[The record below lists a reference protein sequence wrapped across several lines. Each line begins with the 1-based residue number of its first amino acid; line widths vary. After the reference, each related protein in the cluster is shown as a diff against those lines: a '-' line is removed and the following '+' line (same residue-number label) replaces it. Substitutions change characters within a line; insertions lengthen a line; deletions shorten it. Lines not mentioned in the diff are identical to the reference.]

1 VRPRR
6 FAPRLAA
13 LGALA
18 ATLLGAAIGIVIVR
32 APLLQGLEQ
41 STLAARFALRSDAPP
56 AGVAVVAIDDRSFA
70 MLQHP
75 WPFPR
80 SWDGRVLEQLHRA
93 GARAVFFDVQF
104 TEPTT
109 PTQDGALFDAL
120 GQTGGAT
127 LATTETDG
135 HGHSNVLGGDANLA
149 LVDSRA
155 AASVFPVDQGGVI
168 DRVPYELD
176 RLPTAAVVVAQRLH
190 KHAEARSLFG
200 GDGAY
205 IDYQGPPGT
214 FPTLSFAD
222 ILRGHFAPAAVRG
235 KVIVIGATS
244 PTLQD
249 LHATPTASN
258 ELMSGAEIQA
268 NAIWTVLHGVPL
280 RPAPDAV
287 GIMLIM
293 LASLMAPLVR
303 FRRSVT
309 AVAVATPLAAVTY
322 LAGAQLAF
330 DAGVVVPVVGPLA
343 ALGLSAAATL
353 LASHLLVTCELHATQ
368 FEIVQRL
375 GRAAEARDGA
385 TGRHLERMTVLCEQ
399 LAKAAGLPRRQA
411 RVLRRA
417 SALHDVGKIA
427 IPDTIL
433 LHPGIFEPH
442 ERAIMTTH
450 ANLGAQMLAGSST
463 SLIQMAEILALTHHE
478 HWDGTG
484 YPAGLAGEDIPIEGR
499 ICAICDVFD
508 ALISRRRY
516 KPGWT
521 FEAAVAEIER
531 GSGSHFDPRLTKLF
545 LEIAPRLY
553 RDLGSEVDDPGIPT
567 PEPGDDPG
575 NEPSSRSGATH
586 PSGTHA
592 RSLAL
597 RRVGA
602 ASGEAREERDLG
614 LMPGRQGLGA
624 DPDLLDDPAADL
636 EDDSRGSTRRQVP
649 IVQADAERAAE
660 LEMFAGGGDAR
671 AGADA
676 LDRIVGA

>member
-1 VRPRR
+1 
-6 FAPRLAA
+6 
-13 LGALA
+13 
-18 ATLLGAAIGIVIVR
+18 VIVR
-32 APLLQGLEQ
+32 APLLGGIEQ
-41 STLAARFALRSDAPP
+41 STLAARFALRSDAAP

-70 MLQHP
+70 ELRHP

-80 SWDGRVLEQLHRA
+80 SWDARVLEQLHRA

-109 PTQDGALFDAL
+109 PAEDGALFNAL

-135 HGHSNVLGGDANLA
+135 HGHSSVLGGDANLA
-149 LVDSRA
+149 VAHSQA

-176 RLPTAAVVVAQRLH
+176 RLPTAAVVVAKRLQGH
-190 KHAEARSLFG
+190 IPSRSLFG
-200 GDGAY
+200 GGGAY

-222 ILRGHFAPAAVRG
+222 IMRGHFAAGAVRG

-249 LHATPTASN
+249 LHATPVAN
-258 ELMSGAEIQA
+258 DELMSGSEIQA
-268 NAIWTVLHGVPL
+268 NAIWTVLHGIPL
-280 RPAPDAV
+280 RSPSDV
-287 GIMLIM
+287 VVIMLVI
-293 LASLMAPLVR
+293 LASVMAPLVR
-303 FRRSVT
+303 FRRSVA
-309 AVAVATPLAAVTY
+309 AVAVATPLAALAY

-330 DAGVVVPVVGPLA
+330 NAGVVVPVVGPLA
-343 ALGLSAAATL
+343 ALALSAAATVV
-353 LASHLLVTCELHATQ
+353 ASYLLVACELHATQ

-385 TGRHLERMTVLCEQ
+385 TGRHLERMTLLCGQ
-399 LAKAAGLPRRQA
+399 LAKAAGLRRRQA
-411 RVLRRA
+411 RLLRRA

-427 IPDTIL
+427 IPDAVL

-450 ANLGAQMLAGSST
+450 ATLGAEMLGGSST
-463 SLIQMAEILALTHHE
+463 GLIQMAEILALTHHE
-478 HWDGTG
+478 RWDGTG
-484 YPAGLAGEDIPIEGR
+484 YPAGLAGDEIPVEGR

-521 FEAAVAEIER
+521 LEAALAEIER
-531 GSGSHFDPRLTKLF
+531 GSGSQFDPRLTKLF
-545 LEIAPRLY
+545 LQIAPRLY
-553 RDLGSEVDDPGIPT
+553 RELAAQVDPGIAT

-575 NEPSSRSGATH
+575 NESAAPDAHDQAH
-586 PSGTHA
+586 PAHT
-592 RSLAL
+592 LA
-597 RRVGA
+597 V
-602 ASGEAREERDLG
+602 
-614 LMPGRQGLGA
+614 
-624 DPDLLDDPAADL
+624 
-636 EDDSRGSTRRQVP
+636 
-649 IVQADAERAAE
+649 
-660 LEMFAGGGDAR
+660 
-671 AGADA
+671 
-676 LDRIVGA
+676 

>member
-1 VRPRR
+1 M
-6 FAPRLAA
+6 
-13 LGALA
+13 
-18 ATLLGAAIGIVIVR
+18 GIAVVR
-32 APLLQGLEQ
+32 APLLAGLEQ
-41 STLAARFALRSDAPP
+41 STLSARFALRSDSSP

-70 MLQHP
+70 MLRHP

-80 SWDGRVLEQLHRA
+80 SWDGEVLQRLHRA

-109 PTQDGALFDAL
+109 PAQDGALFDAL
-120 GQTGGAT
+120 GRTGGAT

-135 HGHSNVLGGDANLA
+135 HGHSDVLGGDANLA
-149 LVDSRA
+149 LVHSQA

-176 RLPTAAVVVAQRLH
+176 RLPTAAVVVAQRLQGH
-190 KHAEARSLFG
+190 PPSRSLFG
-200 GDGAY
+200 GGGAY

-249 LHATPTASN
+249 LHATPVASD
-258 ELMSGAEIQA
+258 ELMSGAELQA
-268 NAIWTVLHGVPL
+268 NAIWTVLHGIPL
-280 RPAPDAV
+280 RPPPEFV
-287 GIMLIM
+287 VIMLVL

-309 AVAVATPLAAVTY
+309 AVAVASPLAAVTY

-343 ALGLSAAATL
+343 ALALSVAATL
-353 LASHLLVTCELHATQ
+353 VASHLLVTAELHATQ

-385 TGRHLERMTVLCEQ
+385 TGRHLERMTLLCEQ
-399 LAKAAGLPRRQA
+399 LAKAAGLRRREA
-411 RVLRRA
+411 RLLRRA

-427 IPDTIL
+427 IPDAIL

-442 ERAIMTTH
+442 EREIMTTH
-450 ANLGAQMLAGSST
+450 ATLGAQMLTGSST

-478 HWDGTG
+478 RWDGTG
-484 YPAGLAGEDIPIEGR
+484 YPAGLAGEEIPLEGR

-508 ALISRRRY
+508 ALISSRRY

-521 FEAAVAEIER
+521 LAAAVAEIKR
-531 GSGSHFDPRLTKLF
+531 RSGSHFDPRLADLF
-545 LEIAPRLY
+545 LDIAPRLY
-553 RDLGSEVDDPGIPT
+553 GELAAQLDPDIATPTPVDDPGD
-567 PEPGDDPG
+567 E
-575 NEPSSRSGATH
+575 
-586 PSGTHA
+586 
-592 RSLAL
+592 
-597 RRVGA
+597 
-602 ASGEAREERDLG
+602 
-614 LMPGRQGLGA
+614 
-624 DPDLLDDPAADL
+624 PAAPDAH
-636 EDDSRGSTRRQVP
+636 Q
-649 IVQADAERAAE
+649 QAHPAHTLAP
-660 LEMFAGGGDAR
+660 
-671 AGADA
+671 
-676 LDRIVGA
+676 

>member
-1 VRPRR
+1 M
-6 FAPRLAA
+6 
-13 LGALA
+13 
-18 ATLLGAAIGIVIVR
+18 VIVR
-32 APLLQGLEQ
+32 APLLGGIEQ

-70 MLQHP
+70 ELRHP

-80 SWDGRVLEQLHRA
+80 SWDARVLEQLHRA

-109 PTQDGALFDAL
+109 PAEDGALFNAL

-135 HGHSNVLGGDANLA
+135 HGHSSVLGGDANLA
-149 LVDSRA
+149 LVHSQA

-176 RLPTAAVVVAQRLH
+176 RLPTAAVVVAKRL
-190 KHAEARSLFG
+190 RGDIPSLSLFG
-200 GDGAY
+200 GGGAY

-222 ILRGHFAPAAVRG
+222 ILRGHFAPGAVRG

-249 LHATPTASN
+249 LHATPAASD
-258 ELMSGAEIQA
+258 ELMSGPEIQA
-268 NAIWTVLHGVPL
+268 NAIWSVLHGVPL
-280 RPAPDAV
+280 RSAPGFV
-287 GIMLIM
+287 VILLVI

-303 FRRSVT
+303 LRRSAP
-309 AVAVATPLAAVTY
+309 AVAVATPLAALIY

-330 DAGVVVPVVGPLA
+330 NAGLVVPVVGPLA
-343 ALGLSAAATL
+343 ALALSAAATL
-353 LASHLLVTCELHATQ
+353 VASHLLVTCELHATQ

-385 TGRHLERMTVLCEQ
+385 TGRHLERMTLLSGQ
-399 LAKAAGLPRRQA
+399 LAKAAGLRRRQA
-411 RVLRRA
+411 RLLRQA

-427 IPDTIL
+427 IPDAVL
-433 LHPGIFEPH
+433 LHSGIFEPH
-442 ERAIMTTH
+442 EREIMTTH
-450 ANLGAQMLAGSST
+450 AALGAQMLAGSST
-463 SLIQMAEILALTHHE
+463 GLIQMAEILALTHHE
-478 HWDGTG
+478 RWDGTG
-484 YPAGLAGEDIPIEGR
+484 YPAGLAGDDIPVEGR

-521 FEAAVAEIER
+521 LEAALAEIER
-531 GSGSHFDPRLTKLF
+531 GSGSQFDPRLTKLF
-545 LEIAPRLY
+545 LQIAPRLY
-553 RDLGSEVDDPGIPT
+553 RELAAQVDPGIAT

-575 NEPSSRSGATH
+575 NEPEAPDAHEQAH
-586 PSGTHA
+586 PAHT
-592 RSLAL
+592 LA
-597 RRVGA
+597 V
-602 ASGEAREERDLG
+602 
-614 LMPGRQGLGA
+614 
-624 DPDLLDDPAADL
+624 
-636 EDDSRGSTRRQVP
+636 
-649 IVQADAERAAE
+649 
-660 LEMFAGGGDAR
+660 
-671 AGADA
+671 
-676 LDRIVGA
+676 

>member
-1 VRPRR
+1 
-6 FAPRLAA
+6 
-13 LGALA
+13 LGALV
-18 ATLLGAAIGIVIVR
+18 ATVLGAAVGLVVVR
-32 APLLQGLEQ
+32 APLLAGLEQ
-41 STLAARFALRSDAPP
+41 STLSARFGLRSDAPP
-56 AGVAVVAIDDRSFA
+56 AGVAVVAIDDRSFS
-70 MLQHP
+70 LLRHP

-80 SWDGRVLEQLHRA
+80 SWDGRVLQQLHRA

-109 PTQDGALFDAL
+109 PAQDGALFNAL

-127 LATTETDG
+127 VATTETDG

-149 LVDSRA
+149 LVDSQA

-168 DRVPYELD
+168 DRLPYELD
-176 RLPTAAVVVAQRLH
+176 RLPTAAVVVARRLH
-190 KHAEARSLFG
+190 GHAASRSLFG
-200 GDGAY
+200 GGGAY

-249 LHATPTASN
+249 LHATPVASD
-258 ELMSGAEIQA
+258 ELMSGAELQA
-268 NAIWTVLHGVPL
+268 NAIWTVLHGIPL
-280 RPAPDAV
+280 RPPPGFVVILLV
-287 GIMLIM
+287 G
-293 LASLMAPLVR
+293 LASLLAPLVR

-322 LAGAQLAF
+322 LAGAQVAF

-343 ALGLSAAATL
+343 ALALSAAATL
-353 LASHLLVTCELHATQ
+353 VASHLLVTCELHATQ

-399 LAKAAGLPRRQA
+399 LAKAAGLHRRQA
-411 RVLRRA
+411 RLLRRA

-427 IPDTIL
+427 IPDAIL

-450 ANLGAQMLAGSST
+450 ATLGAQMLTGSCT

-478 HWDGTG
+478 RWDGTG
-484 YPAGLAGEDIPIEGR
+484 YPAGLAGEDIPLEGR

-508 ALISRRRY
+508 ALISSRRY
-516 KPGWT
+516 KTGWT
-521 FEAAVAEIER
+521 LGAAVAEIKR
-531 GSGSHFDPRLTKLF
+531 GSGSQFDPRLTDLF
-545 LEIAPRLY
+545 LDIAPRLY
-553 RDLGSEVDDPGIPT
+553 SELAAHLDPDITTPTPVDDPADEHAAP
-567 PEPGDDPG
+567 DPHQH
-575 NEPSSRSGATH
+575 AH
-586 PSGTHA
+586 PAHT
-592 RSLAL
+592 LA
-597 RRVGA
+597 
-602 ASGEAREERDLG
+602 
-614 LMPGRQGLGA
+614 P
-624 DPDLLDDPAADL
+624 
-636 EDDSRGSTRRQVP
+636 
-649 IVQADAERAAE
+649 
-660 LEMFAGGGDAR
+660 
-671 AGADA
+671 
-676 LDRIVGA
+676 